1 VSLAHWFDGLVGEG
15 ISERPLAFFQNGH
28 VTYGEIRS
36 RAWALGSAL
45 QRLGATGERVAT
57 MLPNDPELLALQFAI
72 LHAGAVTVPVIA
84 EGTPDEMRH
93 FVEDS
98 QASIV
103 IATRERWEAIAPLVH
118 NGPHTVI
125 LTDPAGGAGEPAAGG
140 PRIEELAALEADG
153 AALGLDPVAVPDSEP
168 MALMYTSGSTARP
181 KGVVVDAASFVKDAE
196 LQPELF
202 GFGEGDTALGVL
214 SLYHIAGW
222 HQSLAIA
229 LGCRGALMMQA
240 RFSASR
246 FWPDVDR
253 SNAVGGLLMPA
264 MMSILLAR
272 PEQEDDR
279 DHPLRVVLSHWVEPR
294 LEERFGVEIVPVWG
308 QTELGGL
315 AVSGRAGDSDRP
327 SGCVGTPLPETDVE
341 IRDETGQPLAVGS
354 VGEICVR
361 SPWVMKGYWGDPD
374 LSAGVMQDGWV
385 RTGDLGYVDERG
397 RLFFTGRQKAMIK
410 RGGENVSALEVEK
423 AIAEHPDVAEC
434 VCFGVPDPIRTEE
447 VKVVVVG
454 RQGAKLD
461 FPALVEFSRKR
472 LAEFKIP
479 RYWQAAADLP
489 RTRSMKVATQA
500 LRDGHGDDPGWDR
513 TRTPAEASR

>member
-1 VSLAHWFDGLVGEG
+1 VSLAEWFDGLVGEG
-15 ISERPLAFFQNGH
+15 ISDRPLAFFQDGY
-28 VTYGEIRS
+28 VTYGEVKS

-57 MLPNDPELLALQFAI
+57 MLPNDPELLALQLAI

-103 IATRERWEAIAPLVH
+103 IATRERWESIARLVR
-118 NGPHTVI
+118 NGPRTVI
-125 LTDPAGGAGEPAAGG
+125 LTDSEGAADRAPDG
-140 PRIEELAALEADG
+140 PQIFELAALEAEG
-153 AALGLDPVAVPDSEP
+153 AALGLDAVAVPDSEP

-181 KGVVVDAASFVKDAE
+181 KGVIIDAASFIKDAE

-202 GFGEGDTALGVL
+202 GLREGDTALGVL
-214 SLYHIAGW
+214 ALYHIAGW

-240 RFSASR
+240 RFSASA

-253 SNAVGGLLMPA
+253 SNAAGGLLMPA

-272 PEQEDDR
+272 PERDDDR

-315 AVSGRAGDSDRP
+315 AVSGRAGDRDRP
-327 SGCVGTPLPETDVE
+327 AGCVGAPLPSTEIE
-341 IRDETGQPLAVGS
+341 IREEAGEALPAGA

-361 SPWVMKGYWGDPD
+361 SPWVMKGYWGDPE
-374 LSAGVMQDGWV
+374 LTAGVMQDGWV
-385 RTGDLGYVDERG
+385 RTGDLGFVDDAG
-397 RLFFTGRQKAMIK
+397 RLFFTSRQKAMIK

-423 AIAEHPDVAEC
+423 AIAMHPDVAEC

-454 RQGAKLD
+454 RKGATLD
-461 FPALVEFSRKR
+461 FPALVDFSRER
-472 LAEFKIP
+472 LAEFKVP
-479 RYWQAAADLP
+479 RYWATAPDLP
-489 RTRSMKVATQA
+489 RTRSMKVATEP
-500 LRDGHGDDPGWDR
+500 LREAHRDHPGWDR
-513 TRTPAEASR
+513 TRTPAEAPR